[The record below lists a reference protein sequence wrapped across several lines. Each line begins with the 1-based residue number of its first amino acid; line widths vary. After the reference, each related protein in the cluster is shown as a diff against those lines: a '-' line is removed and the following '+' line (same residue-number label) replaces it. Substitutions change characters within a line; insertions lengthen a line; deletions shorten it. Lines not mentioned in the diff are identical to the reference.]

1 MFSFFSSVLDFFS
14 TILGVLLQIF
24 TGFWNMLAMIGKS
37 IAWLTGAVLYLPTF
51 VQSTILIVI
60 SIMVVYLIISRG
72 ESEN

>member
-1 MFSFFSSVLDFFS
+1 MIAFFESVLNFFS

-37 IAWLTGAVLYLPTF
+37 IAWLTGAILYLPSF
-51 VQSTILIVI
+51 VQGTIMIVI